1 MKSKLFFVLV
11 LSMAAG
17 LASAQNL
24 KIAYADV
31 EYIFSKMPE
40 SKQIESSLQAHQ
52 TQLENQLKAK
62 YDEYQQKLTALQN
75 LPATT
80 PDAVQRDRM
89 NELAQL
95 EQNIQTFQQDAQ
107 KSMESKRGELLD
119 PVYTKVG
126 NSINSVA
133 EENGFDFV
141 FTAGVGG
148 TDIVLYANEQYDIS
162 DLVLKKM
169 GVAVN

>member
-1 MKSKLFFVLV
+1 MKSKLFLVLV
-11 LSMAAG
+11 LTMTTG
-17 LASAQNL
+17 WLSAQSL

-40 SKQIESSLQAHQ
+40 SKQIESTLKAHQ

-75 LPATT
+75 MPATT

-89 NELAQL
+89 NELSQL
-95 EQNIQTFQQDAQ
+95 EQSIQSFQVDAQ
-107 KSMESKRGELLD
+107 QSMDTKRTELLE

-126 NSINSVA
+126 NSIKAVA
-133 EENGFDFV
+133 EENAYDFV
-141 FTAGVGG
+141 LTAGVGG
-148 TDIVLYANEQYDIS
+148 TDIVLFAAEKYDIS
-162 DLVLKKM
+162 DTVLKKM